1 MIHLQKVMKSYPVAG
16 DDLVVLKDID
26 LQINK
31 GEFVA
36 IMGPSGSGKSTLMNI
51 IGCLDKPT
59 DGDYLLN
66 GKRVSDYDEKE
77 LAQVRNRS
85 VGFVFQ
91 QFQLLPRLNAL
102 QNVELPMI
110 YAGIGKK
117 ERLERAKE
125 ALAKVGLSDRTD
137 HLPNALSGGQ
147 KQRVAIA
154 RAIVNEPDI
163 ILADEQTGALDSK
176 TGVQIMEMFTML
188 NKEGTTVILVTH
200 EAEVASYADRTIF
213 VRDGM
218 LTSAESVVDQETFEK
233 LIELEFDKI
242 DENEM
247 DDNQNV
253 EYETI
258 DNRLSNEGQEST
270 NNNLLN
276 NEGNPSSKLTIEKHG
291 EKESSSPNEN
301 YASTDNSSLTETKMA
316 ENEVLEKT
324 KEGDM

>member
-1 MIHLQKVMKSYPVAG
+1 MIQLKKVIKSYPVAG
-16 DDLVVLKDID
+16 DDLVVLKDIN

-51 IGCLDKPT
+51 IGCLDKPSS
-59 DGDYLLN
+59 GEYLLN
-66 GKRVSDYDEKE
+66 GKQVSDYDEKE
-77 LAQVRNRS
+77 LAQVRNQS

-117 ERLERAKE
+117 ERLERAAE
-125 ALAKVGLSDRTD
+125 ALEKVGLADRAD

-163 ILADEQTGALDSK
+163 ILADEPTGALDSK
-176 TGVQIMEMFTML
+176 TGVQIMDMFTML

-200 EAEVASYADRTIF
+200 EAEIASYAERTVF
-213 VRDGM
+213 VRDGK
-218 LTSAESVVDQETFEK
+218 LTSAEEVVGQEAMER
-233 LIELEFDKI
+233 LIELEETAEL
-242 DENEM
+242 DES
-247 DDNQNV
+247 V
-253 EYETI
+253 EVAKE
-258 DNRLSNEGQEST
+258 EG
-270 NNNLLN
+270 
-276 NEGNPSSKLTIEKHG
+276 
-291 EKESSSPNEN
+291 
-301 YASTDNSSLTETKMA
+301 
-316 ENEVLEKT
+316 EV
-324 KEGDM
+324 